1 MTTYEVEFSQH
12 ASRQLRKIGPQA
24 RRRIEGA
31 IELLG
36 VNPRPPRAKKIVG
49 GLEEWRVRVGDY
61 RVLYEIHDRRLL
73 VLVVAV
79 GHRRQI
85 YERR

>member
-1 MTTYEVEFSQH
+1 MTPYEVEFSSH
-12 ASRQLRKIGPQA
+12 ASKQLRKIGPQA

-31 IELLG
+31 IELLAG
-36 VNPRPPRAKKIVG
+36 NPRPPKATKLVG
-49 GLEEWRVRVGDY
+49 GTREWRARIGDY
-61 RVLYEIHDRRLL
+61 RVLYEIHDGRLL

-85 YERR
+85 YERG